1 MASRILLKRS
11 STASSIPAAGALQT
25 GELAVNLTDQKLYSK
40 TAGGA
45 VVQVGFGNMTSSLVT
60 AALGFTPYSASN
72 PNGYITASASI
83 TGASGSCS
91 GNAATSTRWAT
102 GRTIALSGDI
112 TGTSAAFDG
121 TAALSFATTLAS
133 SGVVAGTYL
142 KVTVDTKG
150 RVTAGTAMTSG
161 DVTGALGY
169 TPANR
174 AGDSFTGGISV
185 SGAITATGD
194 ITAYSDASLKTDV
207 ATIKGALAL
216 VERMR
221 GVTYAR
227 IDTGVRGI
235 GVIAQELKG
244 LLPEAVAENP
254 DGMLSVAYGNLV
266 GVLVEALK
274 EIAAR
279 TDDQARDIAELKAT
293 L

>member
-1 MASRILLKRS
+1 MPSTILLKRS

-121 TAALSFATTLAS
+121 TAALSFTTTLAS

-244 LLPEAVAENP
+244 VLPEAVAENP

-279 TDDQARDIAELKAT
+279 TDDQARDIAELKAK

>member
-1 MASRILLKRS
+1 MPSTILLKRS

-45 VVQVGFGNMTSSLVT
+45 VVQVGFGNITSSLIT
-60 AALGFTPYSASN
+60 AALGFTPYNASN

-83 TGASGSCS
+83 TGASGSCT
-91 GNAATSTRWAT
+91 GNATTSTRWAT

-121 TAALSFATTLAS
+121 TAALSFTTTLAS

-150 RVTAGTAMTSG
+150 RVTAGTEMSSG

-227 IDTGVRGI
+227 IDTGKHGI

-244 LLPEAVAENP
+244 VLPEAVAENP

-279 TDDQARDIAELKAT
+279 ADDQARDLAELKAK

>member
-1 MASRILLKRS
+1 M
-11 STASSIPAAGALQT
+11 
-25 GELAVNLTDQKLYSK
+25 
-40 TAGGA
+40 
-45 VVQVGFGNMTSSLVT
+45 
-60 AALGFTPYSASN
+60 
-72 PNGYITASASI
+72 
-83 TGASGSCS
+83 
-91 GNAATSTRWAT
+91 
-102 GRTIALSGDI
+102 
-112 TGTSAAFDG
+112 
-121 TAALSFATTLAS
+121 
-133 SGVVAGTYL
+133 
-142 KVTVDTKG
+142 
-150 RVTAGTAMTSG
+150 
-161 DVTGALGY
+161 
-169 TPANR
+169 
-174 AGDSFTGGISV
+174 

-227 IDTGVRGI
+227 IDTGKHGI

-244 LLPEAVAENP
+244 VLPEAVAENP

-279 TDDQARDIAELKAT
+279 TDHQARDIAELKAK

>member
-1 MASRILLKRS
+1 
-11 STASSIPAAGALQT
+11 
-25 GELAVNLTDQKLYSK
+25 
-40 TAGGA
+40 
-45 VVQVGFGNMTSSLVT
+45 
-60 AALGFTPYSASN
+60 
-72 PNGYITASASI
+72 
-83 TGASGSCS
+83 
-91 GNAATSTRWAT
+91 
-102 GRTIALSGDI
+102 
-112 TGTSAAFDG
+112 
-121 TAALSFATTLAS
+121 
-133 SGVVAGTYL
+133 
-142 KVTVDTKG
+142 
-150 RVTAGTAMTSG
+150 MTSG

-279 TDDQARDIAELKAT
+279 TDDQARDIAELKAK

>member
-121 TAALSFATTLAS
+121 TAALSFTTTLAS

-266 GVLVEALK
+266 GVLIEALK

>member
-266 GVLVEALK
+266 GVLIEALK

-279 TDDQARDIAELKAT
+279 TDDQARDIAELKAK

>member
-121 TAALSFATTLAS
+121 TAALSFTTTLAS

>member
-174 AGDSFTGGISV
+174 AGDSFSGSISV
-185 SGAITATGD
+185 SGTITATGD

>member
-1 MASRILLKRS
+1 
-11 STASSIPAAGALQT
+11 
-25 GELAVNLTDQKLYSK
+25 
-40 TAGGA
+40 
-45 VVQVGFGNMTSSLVT
+45 
-60 AALGFTPYSASN
+60 
-72 PNGYITASASI
+72 
-83 TGASGSCS
+83 
-91 GNAATSTRWAT
+91 
-102 GRTIALSGDI
+102 LSGDI
-112 TGTSAAFDG
+112 SGTSAAFDG
-121 TAALSFATTLAS
+121 TASLSFATTLAN

-150 RVTAGTAMTSG
+150 RVTAGTAMSSG

-227 IDTGVRGI
+227 IDTGEHGI

-244 LLPEAVAENP
+244 VLPEAVAENP

-279 TDDQARDIAELKAT
+279 TDRQARDIAELKAT

>member
-1 MASRILLKRS
+1 MPSTILLKRS
-11 STASSIPAAGALQT
+11 STASSVPAAASLQA
-25 GELAVNLTDQKLYSK
+25 GELAVNLADQKLYSK
-40 TAGGA
+40 TAGGT
-45 VVQVGFGNMTSSLVT
+45 VVQVGFGNLTSAMVT
-60 AALGFTPYSASN
+60 TSLGFTPYNASN

-102 GRTIALSGDI
+102 GRIIALSGDI

-121 TAALSFATTLAS
+121 TASLSFATTLS
-133 SGVVAGTYL
+133 NSGVAIGTYA
-142 KVTVDTKG
+142 KVTVDAKG
-150 RVTAGTAMTSG
+150 RVTAGSAMVSG

-174 AGDSFTGGISV
+174 AGDSFSGGISV
-185 SGAITATGD
+185 SGTITATGD

-207 ATIKGALAL
+207 ATITGALAL

-227 IDTGVRGI
+227 IDTGKHGI

-244 LLPEAVAENP
+244 VLPEAIAENP

-279 TDDQARDIAELKAT
+279 TDDQARDIAELKAM

>member
-1 MASRILLKRS
+1 MPSTILLKRS

-121 TAALSFATTLAS
+121 TAALSFTTTLAS

-279 TDDQARDIAELKAT
+279 TDDQARDIAELKAK

>member
-121 TAALSFATTLAS
+121 TAALSFTTTLAS

-142 KVTVDTKG
+142 KVTVDAKG

-266 GVLVEALK
+266 GVLIEALK

>member
-45 VVQVGFGNMTSSLVT
+45 VVQVGFGNITSSLIT
-60 AALGFTPYSASN
+60 AALGFTPYNASN

-279 TDDQARDIAELKAT
+279 TDDQARDIAELKAK

>member
-1 MASRILLKRS
+1 MVSTILLKRS

-25 GELAVNLTDQKLYSK
+25 GELAVNLADQKLYSK

-45 VVQVGFGNMTSSLVT
+45 VVQVGFGNMTSALVT
-60 AALGFTPYSASN
+60 TALGYTPYNASN
-72 PNGYITASASI
+72 PSGYITASASI

-91 GNAATSTRWAT
+91 GNAATASRWAT

-121 TAALSFATTLAS
+121 SAALSFATTLAN

-174 AGDSFTGGISV
+174 AGDNFTGGISV

-194 ITAYSDASLKTDV
+194 ITAYSDVSLKTDV
-207 ATIKGALAL
+207 ATITGALAL

-227 IDTGVRGI
+227 IDTGARGI
-235 GVIAQELKG
+235 GVIAQELKSV
-244 LLPEAVAENP
+244 LPEAVAENP

-279 TDDQARDIAELKAT
+279 TDDQARDIAELKAK

>member
-142 KVTVDTKG
+142 KVTVDT
-150 RVTAGTAMTSG
+150 
-161 DVTGALGY
+161 
-169 TPANR
+169 
-174 AGDSFTGGISV
+174 
-185 SGAITATGD
+185 
-194 ITAYSDASLKTDV
+194 
-207 ATIKGALAL
+207 
-216 VERMR
+216 
-221 GVTYAR
+221 
-227 IDTGVRGI
+227 
-235 GVIAQELKG
+235 
-244 LLPEAVAENP
+244 
-254 DGMLSVAYGNLV
+254 
-266 GVLVEALK
+266 
-274 EIAAR
+274 
-279 TDDQARDIAELKAT
+279 
-293 L
+293 

>member
-150 RVTAGTAMTSG
+150 RVTAGTAMSSG

-207 ATIKGALAL
+207 ATIEGALAL

-227 IDTGVRGI
+227 IDTGKHGI

-244 LLPEAVAENP
+244 VLPEAVAENP

-279 TDDQARDIAELKAT
+279 TDHQARDIAELKAT